1 MNVLI
6 SGATSFIASY
16 LVDELLKKDEID
28 SLYLISRRSVPK
40 WEGID
45 KVHIVI
51 SDMSEYHQLRNKISE
66 PIHIIFSFAWSGVR
80 GAGRNE
86 ADMQYQN
93 YKNTVDLVKVFD
105 DGRLEKVFLA
115 GSQEEYGLIDS
126 VDSVNEEME
135 CHPVTTYG
143 KYKLRTY
150 EELTT
155 YAQTRFKI
163 FDLRFVSIFGIGDYE
178 NSLISYCFKN
188 MIENKEVQV
197 SSCKN
202 IWNYLYVKDAVSI
215 LSKMLILRDIEPGIY
230 NICSNDKRELK
241 SYVETLRKV
250 LNSKSIIIYGDSK
263 GYDLNFSNSKI
274 VNATNLGLD
283 FSFVEAIED
292 MHKIY
297 RE

>member
-16 LVDELLKKDEID
+16 LVDELLKKDEVD
-28 SLYLISRRSVPK
+28 SLYLICRRSVPK

-80 GAGRNE
+80 GASRNE
-86 ADMQYQN
+86 TDKQYHN
-93 YKNTVDLVKVFD
+93 YKNTVDLIKAFD
-105 DGRLEKVFLA
+105 DGSLENVFLA
-115 GSQEEYGLIDS
+115 GSQEEYGVIDS
-126 VDSVNEEME
+126 IDPINEEME
-135 CHPVTTYG
+135 CHPVTMYG

-155 YAQTRFKI
+155 YAQTRFKV
-163 FDLRFVSIFGIGDYE
+163 FDLRFVSIFGVGDYE

-188 MIENKEVQV
+188 MMENKEVQV

-202 IWNYLYVKDAVSI
+202 IWNYLYVKDGANI
-215 LSKMLILRDIEPGIY
+215 LSKMILLKDIKPGIY
-230 NICSNDKRELK
+230 NICSNDNRELK
-241 SYVETLRKV
+241 SYVETMRKV

-263 GYDLNFSNSKI
+263 GYDLKFSNSKI
-274 VNATNLGLD
+274 VNATNTVSD
-283 FSFVEAIED
+283 FPFVEAIED
-292 MHKIY
+292 MKKIHC
-297 RE
+297 E